1 MRYLRKIHEFEEVAM
16 SPTVNVEETD
26 YSDLSREEI
35 LALIDQAENDND
47 FTKVKRLLGHLT
59 KPALT
64 ELSHLLGYSNYL
76 ALNENI
82 QQAKTFLQG
91 LADEAYK
98 KKRVQIT
105 REAQPETPKE
115 ETDAKLQVAKEK
127 IQEYYF
133 GPNSDFEGIKKILHK
148 NPGYVSAFVKFRF
161 LQQVRMEDL
170 AAMQET
176 LTTMRDA
183 IKELPKSLDAYSD
196 AVKGEEHPISGFEE
210 LGDELA
216 ELRKYTKGKWIVDAL
231 SGKAMSRDIPQY
243 RELGFGPGNPLNQRD
258 LYRSTPK
265 EKQRELLAAAAEL
278 NDLNEPALIKSV
290 RQNIAGRAS
299 IDDIIDL
306 IKTEINSAG
315 NVDRLTL
322 KKKAMDAYPAAV
334 VMYDGPQHMV
344 ISFRTDSELPF
355 LADRANTWCIQPK
368 WYNASMGGRF
378 WSYASPN
385 TGTLQLVVY
394 DFTKEPS
401 DPYYLVGLTIG
412 PNGTVN
418 SICTRPNRC
427 SSGGD
432 FRTYLR
438 RVSTSDGENSY
449 PQDVIDGIDLVFKDE
464 SDTKKAL
471 DDTYKKIGDYSR
483 DIGDRDKALT
493 QTLIGLVRDMAT
505 LTKKES
511 LSADDT
517 SVNSKENIVNQV
529 LASELKRLRN
539 SSAITQVQNDYIH
552 KYTQGLQPLPSAA
565 DVKIFEIILEGSPRL
580 TPDVVNTIIGNN
592 QKAITVLDAGM
603 KKIGNAAETPLA
615 KKIKLLYKSLGEA
628 TIALEALKEKI
639 KK

>member
-1 MRYLRKIHEFEEVAM
+1 MRYLRKIHEFEESMAP
-16 SPTVNVEETD
+16 SVEHTETN
-26 YSDLSREEI
+26 YSGLSREEI
-35 LALIDQAENDND
+35 LALIDQAQNEND
-47 FTKVKRLLGHLT
+47 FTKVKRLLKHLSE
-59 KPALT
+59 PALT
-64 ELSHLLGYSNYL
+64 EFSHLLDYSKYVS
-76 ALNENI
+76 LNEDI
-82 QQAKTFLQG
+82 QNAKTFLQG

-98 KKRVQIT
+98 KKRTQIN

-115 ETDAKLQVAKEK
+115 ETDAKLQVAKER
-127 IQEYYF
+127 IQDFYF
-133 GPNSDFEGIKKILHK
+133 GAKSDFEEIKKLLHK
-148 NPGYVSAFVKFRF
+148 NRGYVSAFVKFRF

-170 AAMQET
+170 VAMYTT
-176 LTTMRDA
+176 LSNMRDA
-183 IKELPKSLDAYSD
+183 IKELPKSLDEYAD
-196 AVKGEEHPISGFEE
+196 IIKGEEHQISGFEE

-243 RELGFGPGNPLNQRD
+243 RELGFGPSNPLNQRD

-265 EKQRELLAAAAEL
+265 EKQRELLSAAAEL
-278 NDLNEPALIKSV
+278 NDLNEPTLIKSV
-290 RQNIAGRAS
+290 RQNIAGRKS

-306 IKTEINSAG
+306 IKAEINSAG
-315 NVDRLTL
+315 NVDRLAL
-322 KKKAMDAYPAAV
+322 KKKAMDSYPAAV
-334 VMYDGPQHMV
+334 VMYDGPNHMV

-385 TGTLQLVVY
+385 TGTLQLVLY
-394 DFTKEPS
+394 DFTKEAS

-432 FRTYLR
+432 FRTYLK
-438 RVSTSDGENSY
+438 RVNTSDGDNSY
-449 PQDVIDGIDLVFKDE
+449 PQDVIDGIDMVFQDE
-464 SDTKKAL
+464 SNTKKKL
-471 DDTYKKIGDYSR
+471 DDIYKKIGDYSK
-483 DIGDRDKALT
+483 DIGDRDKAIA
-493 QTLIGLVRDMAT
+493 QTLIGLVRDMST

-511 LSADDT
+511 LSSEDT
-517 SVNSKENIVNQV
+517 NVNSKENIINQV

-539 SSAITQVQNDYIH
+539 SSAIAQVQGDYIH
-552 KYTQGLQPLPSAA
+552 KYTQGMQPLPSAA
-565 DVKIFEIILEGSPRL
+565 DVKIFEIILEESPRL
-580 TPDVVNTIIGNN
+580 TQSIINTIIGNN
-592 QKAITVLDAGM
+592 QRAITVLDAGM
-603 KKIGNAAETPLA
+603 KKIGSVDTSLSR
-615 KKIKLLYKSLGEA
+615 KIKLLYKALGEA